1 MPLAFKEAQERL
13 ADLVAAPKLWLC
25 LRAAHDVLRWFPI
38 IAECAGQHQWVRFRG
53 GGPRVCVATLLPWQV
68 LVISMIHLRSSEVV
82 ARCGLDFLRRGIF
95 SGN

>member
-1 MPLAFKEAQERL
+1 VFNG
-13 ADLVAAPKLWLC
+13 VT
-25 LRAAHDVLRWFPI
+25 
-38 IAECAGQHQWVRFRG
+38 
-53 GGPRVCVATLLPWQV
+53 RVCVATLLPWQV